1 MVSWRTIDPAVKWSH
16 KWVARSPIDGAPVVM
31 RRAQFATQADQ
42 VAFLRQLVGAYRS
55 VHTITALA
63 RDIVFRQYHCRPKAK
78 LSHAVSIARWVQQ
91 NITYV
96 NEGEE
101 TFQTPL
107 ATLRFGYGDCDC
119 ISVLIASLCESI
131 GIPCQLVAV
140 AWADPLPL
148 FGRRSVG
155 AWLKVF
161 GPETFRHIFACALVG
176 AGGKTRR
183 VPLDATLDQP
193 VERLTN
199 PVLLAAA
206 RGVRPR
212 TLVL

>member
-1 MVSWRTIDPAVKWSH
+1 MEWSD
-16 KWVARSPIDGAPVVM
+16 KWVARSPVDGQPVVM
-31 RRAQFATQADQ
+31 RRGQFGTQADQ
-42 VAFLRQLVGAYRS
+42 VAFLRQLVTAYRS
-55 VHTITALA
+55 LHTITALA
-63 RDIVFRQYHCRPKAK
+63 RDIVFRQYNCQPKK
-78 LSHAVSIARWVQQ
+78 RLTHAVALGTWVQQ

-119 ISVLIASLCESI
+119 MTVLIASLAESI
-131 GIPCQLVAV
+131 GIPCELVAV
-140 AWADPLPL
+140 AWAEPLAL
-148 FGRRSVG
+148 FGRRSSG
-155 AWLKVF
+155 AWVTVF
-161 GPETFRHIFACALVG
+161 GPSTFRHIFPRALVR
-176 AGGKTRR
+176 AGGKMRR
-183 VPLDATLDQP
+183 VSLDATLDQP
-193 VERLTN
+193 VEWLTN